1 MNCWSK
7 AEAEA
12 RRGEAEAEARRRRG
26 GGEATAARRGGA
38 RAGGRA
44 GGRRR
49 PRAAVV
55 YDAFLRPH
63 ANFQIFYGKSR
74 FRMFD

>member
-1 MNCWSK
+1 MERRGE

-12 RRGEAEAEARRRRG
+12 RWGRGGGEAEAEARRRRG

-44 GGRRR
+44 GGGARARRL
-49 PRAAVV
+49 

-63 ANFQIFYGKSR
+63 ANFQFFCSKLC
-74 FRMFD
+74 F